1 MATATVAEVAK
12 ALRTSLAIIDG
23 LRVSEFIPDSLNPPL
38 ATVAVDGVQYHTAF
52 GHNNPRYNYTVS
64 VVVARS
70 SDRIAQQRLDAYLSA
85 TGGQSIRAAIEAD
98 PTLCGTVQTCQV
110 VSGGNI
116 VTLSVNDVVFLFVE
130 FVVEVY
136 P

>member
-1 MATATVAEVAK
+1 MAVATVTEAAE
-12 ALRTSLAIIDG
+12 ALRTALANIDG

-38 ATVAVDGVQYHTAF
+38 ATVAVDNVQYHTAF
-52 GHNNPRYNYTVS
+52 GHNNPRYTFTVA

-70 SDRIAQQRLDAYLSA
+70 SDRIAQRRLDGYLSA
-85 TGGQSIRAAIEAD
+85 DGAQSVRAAIEKD
-98 PTLCGTVQTCQV
+98 PTLCDTVQTCQV

-116 VTLSVNDVVFLFVE
+116 VSLTVNEVVFLFVE